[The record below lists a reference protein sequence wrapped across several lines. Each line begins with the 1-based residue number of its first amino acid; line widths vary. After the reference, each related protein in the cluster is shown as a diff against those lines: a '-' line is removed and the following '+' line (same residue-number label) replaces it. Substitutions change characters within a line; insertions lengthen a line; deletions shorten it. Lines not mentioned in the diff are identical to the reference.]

1 VIVRDDE
8 RLGENLATAL
18 RELIHDPERL
28 VRRGAAALTAAKPE
42 AARTIAELCFEV
54 GSQKHAAACGT
65 AQPPAGV
72 PTRNE

>member
-1 VIVRDDE
+1 MVVAVE
-8 RLGENLATAL
+8 CHNCGVVGAMAMMFSAL
-18 RELIHDPERL
+18 VL
-28 VRRGAAALTAAKPE
+28 VRMGAAALTAAKPE